1 LVTTKK
7 SSRPLVPGSVIW
19 VDLEPVA
26 GHELGGEYLR
36 PIIVLTHETHNRV
49 TGRVSG
55 IPCTTKG
62 RGFATEVPI
71 ASLPRPCVAVL
82 DQIVTVDYGSR
93 RSDDRG
99 QSVTKAELD
108 AVRLGLKSFLML

>member
-1 LVTTKK
+1 
-7 SSRPLVPGSVIW
+7 
-19 VDLEPVA
+19 
-26 GHELGGEYLR
+26 
-36 PIIVLTHETHNRV
+36 
-49 TGRVSG
+49 
-55 IPCTTKG
+55 
-62 RGFATEVPI
+62 
-71 ASLPRPCVAVL
+71 VAVL

>member
-1 LVTTKK
+1 MVTSKQP
-7 SSRPLVPGSVIW
+7 SRKLTPGSVIW

-49 TGRVSG
+49 TGRLSG

-62 RGFATEVPI
+62 RGFSTEVPI
-71 ASLPRPCVAVL
+71 ESLPRSCVAVL
-82 DQIVTVDYGSR
+82 DQIITVD
-93 RSDDRG
+93 
-99 QSVTKAELD
+99 
-108 AVRLGLKSFLML
+108 